1 MSISSVLVCLSV
13 LWGLPVEATR
23 LDGARTS
30 GELQGLSA
38 TALQIE
44 GPNGPVEIPVTE
56 LQELRLTKTGGALA
70 PQHVRLIDEAL
81 LAGETVTVTA
91 GKLTLVSAE
100 LGTLTLPTDKV
111 HSVLLASLDTAQ
123 SAAWEEMRKKVSQ
136 SDLLI
141 VRKGE
146 NLDFVG
152 GTIGSV
158 EADAVTLISRGREV
172 KVPREKIVGIVY
184 ATHKIVIG
192 SPACE
197 VVTSNGS
204 RLRVKEIGILEGQA
218 RLELT
223 AGLPLQFKVE
233 ALRSLD
239 FGLGRIVPLMK
250 AMTRQTLPPGVSETT
265 VAVRNHAYSPSTLKK
280 VDLRLGNKTYS
291 DGLLIH
297 PQTKL
302 EFTLNRQYRKLRAV
316 VGIDEN
322 ASDRGRFEP
331 VVMVRILADGKAIW
345 EQSVRW
351 DAAPVSLDLDLA
363 DVRTLEIVTST
374 EDGKIGPLR
383 HVDLADAKLIK

>member
-1 MSISSVLVCLSV
+1 MSIGSIVMCLSV
-13 LWGLPVEATR
+13 LLGLPVEATR
-23 LDGARTS
+23 LDGQRAS
-30 GELQGLSA
+30 GELKSLTT

-44 GPNGPVEIPVTE
+44 GPSGPVEIPVSE
-56 LQELRLTKTGGALA
+56 LQEVRLTATGGKLA
-70 PQHVRLIDEAL
+70 PQQVRLTDEAL
-81 LAGETVTVTA
+81 LAGEKVTISA
-91 GKLTLVSAE
+91 GALTLESAE
-100 LGTLTLPTDKV
+100 LGTLNLKTEKV
-111 HSVLLASLDTAQ
+111 HSVLLGEVDAAQTAT
-123 SAAWEEMRKKVSQ
+123 WEEMRMKVSQ

-158 EADAVTLISRGREV
+158 EEGAVTLISRGREV

-184 ATHKIVIG
+184 ATHKIVSG

-197 VVTSNGS
+197 VATGNGS
-204 RLRVKEIGILEGQA
+204 RLRVKGIEIQEGQA
-218 RLELT
+218 RLDLT
-223 AGLPLQFKVE
+223 SGTPLQIPVA

-250 AMTRQTLPPGVSETT
+250 ALTRQTLPKGVSEAT
-265 VAVRNHAYSPSTLKK
+265 VAVRNHAYSPSTLQKIP
-280 VDLRLGNKTYS
+280 LRLGNKPYS

-302 EFTLNRQYRKLRAV
+302 EFTLNRQYRQLRTV
-316 VGIDEN
+316 IGIDEN
-322 ASDRGRFEP
+322 ASERARFEP
-331 VVMVRILADGKAIW
+331 VVLVQIMADGKSVW

-351 DAAPVSLDLDLA
+351 DTAPVSLDLDVA

>member
-1 MSISSVLVCLSV
+1 MSISSVVICLSV
-13 LWGLPVEATR
+13 LLGLPVEATR
-23 LDGARTS
+23 LDGQRTS
-30 GELQGLSA
+30 GELKALTAS
-38 TALQIE
+38 ALQIE
-44 GPNGPVEIPVTE
+44 GPSGPVEIPVTE
-56 LQELRLTKTGGALA
+56 LQEVRLTATGGTPA
-70 PQHVRLIDEAL
+70 PQQVRLTDDAL
-81 LAGETVTVTA
+81 LAGETVTIVA
-91 GKLTLVSAE
+91 GQLTLVSAE
-100 LGTLTLPTDKV
+100 LGTLTLPTEKV
-111 HSVLLASLDTAQ
+111 HSVLLAPVDAAQ
-123 SAAWEEMRKKVSQ
+123 LAAWEEMRKKVSQ

-158 EADAVTLISRGREV
+158 EAGAVTLIARGREV

-184 ATHKIVIG
+184 ATHKIVTG

-197 VVTSNGS
+197 VVTGNGS
-204 RLRVKEIGILEGQA
+204 RLRVKGIEIVEGQA
-218 RLELT
+218 RLNLTSGIELK
-223 AGLPLQFKVE
+223 LPVA

-250 AMTRQTLPPGVSETT
+250 ALTRQTLPPGVSETT
-265 VAVRNHAYSPSTLKK
+265 VGVRSYALLPSTLEK
-280 VDLRLGNKTYS
+280 VPLRLGNQPYS

-302 EFTLNRQYRKLRAV
+302 EFTLNRQYRKLRTV

-331 VVMVRILADGKAIW
+331 VVLVKILADGKLLW

-351 DAAPVSLDLDLA
+351 DAAPVILDLDVA
-363 DVRTLEIVTST
+363 DVRTLEIVTSA

>member
-1 MSISSVLVCLSV
+1 MSIGSMVMCLSV
-13 LWGLPVEATR
+13 LLGLPVEATR
-23 LDGARTS
+23 LDGQRAS
-30 GELQGLSA
+30 GELKGLTA

-44 GPNGPVEIPVTE
+44 GPSGPVEIPVSE
-56 LQELRLTKTGGALA
+56 LQEVRLTATGGKLA
-70 PQHVRLIDEAL
+70 PQQVRLTDEAL
-81 LAGETVTVTA
+81 LAGEKVTISA
-91 GKLTLVSAE
+91 GALTLESAE
-100 LGTLTLPTDKV
+100 LGTLNLKTEKV
-111 HSVLLASLDTAQ
+111 HSVLLGEVDAAQTAT
-123 SAAWEEMRKKVSQ
+123 WEEMRMKVSQ

-158 EADAVTLISRGREV
+158 EEGAVTLISRGREV

-184 ATHKIVIG
+184 ATHKIVSG

-197 VVTSNGS
+197 VATGNGS
-204 RLRVKEIGILEGQA
+204 RLRVKGIEIQEGQA
-218 RLELT
+218 RLDLT
-223 AGLPLQFKVE
+223 SGTPLQIPVA

-250 AMTRQTLPPGVSETT
+250 ALTRQTLPKGVSEAT
-265 VAVRNHAYSPSTLKK
+265 VAVRNHAYSPSTLQKIP
-280 VDLRLGNKTYS
+280 LRLGNKPYS

-302 EFTLNRQYRKLRAV
+302 EFTLNRQYRQLRTV
-316 VGIDEN
+316 IGIDEN
-322 ASDRGRFEP
+322 ASERARFEP
-331 VVMVRILADGKAIW
+331 VVLVQIMADGKSVW

-351 DAAPVSLDLDLA
+351 DTAPVSLDLDVA